1 MQPFFVYNYT
11 IMKRTTIITA
21 GGIGKRMQSDLPK
34 QFLLLDEKPI
44 LAHCLQRFHDFDQT
58 MQLIVSLPKEWKSYW
73 QHWCEENGFTI
84 KHELVEGG
92 EERYHSIKNA
102 LSVANGDVIAIH
114 DGVRPLLSL
123 RIIRD
128 SFQIASE
135 SGTAIPVLALKESVR
150 YVDKLESKALNRKKY
165 FIVQTPQV
173 FQKEIITKAYEI
185 PFHDQIT
192 DDASL
197 VEETGVKL
205 SLFEGDEQN
214 IKITTPLDL
223 KIASLVLEEVEF

>member
-1 MQPFFVYNYT
+1 
-11 IMKRTTIITA
+11 MKRTTIITA

-44 LAHCLQRFHDFDQT
+44 LAHCLQRFYDFDQS
-58 MQLIVSLPKEWKSYW
+58 MQLIISLPKEWKSYW
-73 QHWCEENGFTI
+73 QKWCDENNFSI
-84 KHELVEGG
+84 KHEIVEGG

-102 LSVANGDVIAIH
+102 LSVATGDVIAIH

-128 SFQIASE
+128 SFQIAAE